1 MGSQYDNGG
10 THPPEGGGSPDG
22 LPDLP
27 PEWGTVVIPDDASA
41 LADEAALVRRELR
54 RSRRRSRLLRLVP
67 GASED
72 AGGPSLGIPL
82 LIMVVAMLA
91 TLSSLFVVA
100 WPSALVRRTP
110 PPPAEPQTLPS
121 AVPDVRLTD
130 RSGGTVQ
137 LRDSLPA
144 AVLLVDG
151 CDCGGLV
158 HTTAA
163 AAPANVSVLVVGRY
177 VPQVAPVDVSRVR
190 ALADPQTALARL
202 FAGWPG
208 GAGDALVLLVRGDG
222 SVVKVFTGVS
232 SARDFLP
239 LLRTLT

>member
-1 MGSQYDNGG
+1 MGSLYDNGG

-27 PEWGTVVIPDDASA
+27 PEWGTVIIPDDAAA

-54 RSRRRSRLLRLVP
+54 QRQRRHRLLRLVP
-67 GASED
+67 GARD
-72 AGGPSLGIPL
+72 GAGGPSLGIPL
-82 LIMVVAMLA
+82 LIMVVAMVA
-91 TLSSLFVVA
+91 TVSSLFVVA

-110 PPPAEPQTLPS
+110 PAPAEPRAEPT

-130 RSGGTVQ
+130 RAGGTVQ

-144 AVLLVDG
+144 VVLLVDG

-158 HTTAA
+158 HATTTAA
-163 AAPANVSVLVVGRY
+163 PPRVSVLVVGRY
-177 VPQVAPVDVSRVR
+177 VPDVAPVDASRVR
-190 ALADPQTALARL
+190 ALGDPQTTLARL

-208 GAGDALVLLVRGDG
+208 GPGTATVLLVRSDG
-222 SVVKVFTGVS
+222 SVPKVIPGAS
-232 SARDFLP
+232 SAQDFLP
-239 LLRTLT
+239 ALRGLN